1 MVKSILVADYT
12 DSGFTKEDAEK
23 VANVLE
29 KELPNMG
36 AGDVIKFDFVNV
48 KFFTTLFFN
57 IAFTCLL
64 KKMPFEEY
72 SAKIKLENLSAVGK
86 RAYEHSLDNARRFV
100 MMSKDERETREK
112 IIAEI
117 LADEQ
122 GE

>member
-48 KFFTTLFFN
+48 KFFTTLF
-57 IAFTCLL
+57 FTCLL